1 MKKILPFIFALMAV
15 SAIFCACD
23 ETKTYAEKMEE
34 EDNAIEAFIRDSSIT
49 VISQSEFYANDSVT
63 DVSKNEYVQLAS
75 GVYMQIVD
83 KGSEN
88 LADTIRPNEVVLVR
102 FSEYSLYDKM
112 VTVSNLETP
121 YMVDEFRYTVTSS
134 SIAGIFSTS
143 TVGAMYY
150 YYGST
155 TVPAGWLAALAYIR
169 DGAHVKL
176 IVPHKMGHD
185 RALSNVYPYFYD
197 LRKIQFWR

>member
-1 MKKILPFIFALMAV
+1 MNIRTKIYKFIGLSLVAGMLTPA
-15 SAIFCACD
+15 FCSCED
-23 ETKTYAEKMEE
+23 EDTYAEMRKTEGAQISNFLNNGTRVVDKE
-34 EDNAIEAFIRDSSIT
+34 TGDVTLEVKGPIK
-49 VISQSEFYANDSVT
+49 VISESEFYANDSVT

-102 FSEYSLYDKM
+102 FSEYSLFDKM

-134 SIAGIFSTS
+134 SIAGIFSTG

-150 YYGST
+150 YYGSP
-155 TVPAGWLAALAYIR
+155 TVPAGWLAALAY
-169 DGAHVKL
+169 AMVHT
-176 IVPHKMGHD
+176 
-185 RALSNVYPYFYD
+185 
-197 LRKIQFWR
+197 